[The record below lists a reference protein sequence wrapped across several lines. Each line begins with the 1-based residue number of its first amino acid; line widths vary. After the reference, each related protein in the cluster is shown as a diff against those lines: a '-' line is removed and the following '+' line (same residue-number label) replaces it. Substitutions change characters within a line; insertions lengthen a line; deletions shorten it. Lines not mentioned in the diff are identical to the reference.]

1 MCLPAET
8 SSPPPGFREGCH
20 LRLQNT
26 TSASL
31 REDAH
36 AIACLSYFV
45 PVDSQ
50 SPFVHLNAFIA
61 TLFKLASDDRQE
73 RERRPRGRARAAR
86 LIYGDDLLCLEGDAD
101 DAVPDKD
108 TDIKPRHYGGG
119 KSHGLERDANG
130 STGNP
135 GEPTKSRIGAY
146 SEETIDSDEEEDDYD
161 LDGERDSGVGRWRKP
176 LVRSITCWTLGRYV
190 NWTTQ
195 SISEEHRNQYFVPT
209 IEGLLRIVLDN
220 NKCVQEAGCSAFTT
234 LGGDTGIGL
243 APCATGLELGKED
256 LSNLQEC
263 WKEWGAMS
271 GRGKQSLYP
280 WYTPGAAGRK

>member
-31 REDAH
+31 RKDAH

-61 TLFKLASDDRQE
+61 TLFKLASDDGQE
-73 RERRPRGRARAAR
+73 RERHPRGLRVLAQLGRRRRSRRPPPPLLGKVAPV
-86 LIYGDDLLCLEGDAD
+86 LLDCMIYGDDLLWLEGDAE

-119 KSHGLERDANG
+119 KSHGLERDVNG

-135 GEPTKSRIGAY
+135 GEPPKSRIGAY
-146 SEETIDSDEEEDDYD
+146 SEETIDSDEEDDYD
-161 LDGERDSGVGRWRKP
+161 LDGERDFGVGRWRKVSFFFGDANDFGSKNEDD
-176 LVRSITCWTLGRYV
+176 LHV
-190 NWTTQ
+190 
-195 SISEEHRNQYFVPT
+195 
-209 IEGLLRIVLDN
+209 VLH
-220 NKCVQEAGCSAFTT
+220 
-234 LGGDTGIGL
+234 LI
-243 APCATGLELGKED
+243 
-256 LSNLQEC
+256 
-263 WKEWGAMS
+263 
-271 GRGKQSLYP
+271 
-280 WYTPGAAGRK
+280 